1 MTSLRTSEKFERR
14 LNKIDNTIRLQ
25 IDKLIDKIVINQEV
39 GKPMKYD
46 RKGTR
51 EVYANPFRLSYSY
64 DKSSDTLFLLNLY
77 HKDKQ

>member
-25 IDKLIDKIVINQEV
+25 IDKLIDKIIINPEL
-39 GKPMKYD
+39 GKPMCYD

-51 EVYANPFRLSYSY
+51 ELYVSSFRLAYFY
-64 DKSSDTLFLLNLY
+64 DKSSDTLFLLELY
-77 HKDKQ
+77 HKDEQ

>member
-25 IDKLIDKIVINQEV
+25 IDKLIDKIVINPEV

-51 EVYANPFRLSYSY
+51 EVYIGSFRLSYAY
-64 DKSSDTLFLLNLY
+64 FKEDNKLVFLDLY
-77 HKDKQ
+77 HKDEQ